1 VLLKWILLAGLGFA
15 LPLWEAPHVSAM
27 SALSDAMAGEVE
39 RAGRARG
46 AGPGRGAR
54 HRCAGSR
61 ARWHRGHPSLASTQ
75 LDRTQAAEK
84 CYRHDR
90 AHERCKTHAI
100 AAIGGLMHKMI
111 RQLMLATGF
120 AGLLGS
126 ASAQPTDDFVYTT
139 LDVGA
144 ASQVEA
150 YGINNRGQIVGGYWD
165 AFGRFGF
172 VLHDARI
179 AQIKAP
185 APYSVARALG
195 INDRGDVVGEYE
207 AEGVVAAFL
216 RKGDRTT
223 ALNIPSLNYA
233 SAAGVNNRGDIVGY
247 YNDVHQIRAFVMSDS
262 GFAGFDAPASLA
274 TYATGVNDHGQVVG
288 YYLDAS
294 FITRAFIKDGARFVS
309 FDCPGAN
316 ITVAAGINNAGR
328 VVGFYWDAAGQHGFV
343 REDDRCIRLEVPGAL
358 GTAARGINDRGR
370 IVGYYYDGSTY
381 RGFVAESLSGS
392 LCARHSMTTRSMY
405 AEQDRDDQQ
414 DHGQERGHCRQERGA
429 AQDPQGRP

>member
-1 VLLKWILLAGLGFA
+1 MLLIHDTLIINASYGFIVTGLMFSLFTTWGGFRLWWVSLTWILLAGLGFA
-15 LPLWEAPHVSAM
+15 LPLWVAPPVSAM
-27 SALSDAMAGEVE
+27 SALSDAMAGEVAGQAAYAASAQAVMLASALQAAMLVGIVAIPAMRPRSLIVLKQPKSATAIIE
-39 RAGRARG
+39 RTK
-46 AGPGRGAR
+46 GAR
-54 HRCAGSR
+54 
-61 ARWHRGHPSLASTQ
+61 PTQ
-75 LDRTQAAEK
+75 SQRSED
-84 CYRHDR
+84 
-90 AHERCKTHAI
+90 
-100 AAIGGLMHKMI
+100 LMHTMI

-120 AGLLGS
+120 AGLVAS
-126 ASAQPTDDFVYTT
+126 ASAQPMDDFVYTT
-139 LDVGA
+139 LDVPA

-185 APYSVARALG
+185 APYSVARVLG

-207 AEGVVAAFL
+207 AEGVIAAFL

-223 ALNIPSLNYA
+223 AVNIPSLNYA

-247 YNDVHQIRAFVMSDS
+247 YNDVHRIRAFVMSDS

-288 YYLDAS
+288 YYSDAS
-294 FITRAFIKDGARFVS
+294 SIIRAFIKDGVRFVS
-309 FDCPGAN
+309 FECPGAN

-381 RGFVAESLSGS
+381 RGFVAE
-392 LCARHSMTTRSMY
+392 R
-405 AEQDRDDQQ
+405 
-414 DHGQERGHCRQERGA
+414 
-429 AQDPQGRP
+429 GRP